1 MKTSITKPLVQFVLV
16 TTLLTILFR
25 ISLSEL
31 LNNQM
36 WSLVFIPP
44 VIYFILMYVS
54 GRFFG
59 IKEYEYLPIGDIGFR
74 FHLSS
79 FVVFFTQQS
88 KSPIEGEELDGENA
102 KNLEVSIHSG
112 NVHRQCSR
120 RARHSP
126 TGGHAH
132 DSHGNK
138 RVKPLGGNT
147 AQE

>member
-59 IKEYEYLPIGDIGFR
+59 IKEYEYFRQYPFKSYSTKLLPN
-74 FHLSS
+74 LSL
-79 FVVFFTQQS
+79 F
-88 KSPIEGEELDGENA
+88 
-102 KNLEVSIHSG
+102 
-112 NVHRQCSR
+112 
-120 RARHSP
+120 
-126 TGGHAH
+126 
-132 DSHGNK
+132 
-138 RVKPLGGNT
+138 
-147 AQE
+147 